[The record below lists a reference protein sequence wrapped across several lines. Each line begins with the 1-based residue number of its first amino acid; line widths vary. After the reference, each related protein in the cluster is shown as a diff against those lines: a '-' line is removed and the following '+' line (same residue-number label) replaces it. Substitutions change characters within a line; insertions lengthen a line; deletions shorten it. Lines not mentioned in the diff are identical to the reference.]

1 MEVKAEE
8 GGLVLIN
15 ELYLEDYLKKVVPSE
30 MPASYEKEALKAQA
44 VRPYLCLSPI
54 QGNAYGQYGAH
65 VDDSTSF
72 QVYNNINTSERTDQA
87 VNETYGQMLFY
98 NNKPIEAFYYSTS
111 CGHGADG
118 SVWGQRRRSIAISA
132 FYADQKKAPGS

>member
-1 MEVKAEE
+1 
-8 GGLVLIN
+8 
-15 ELYLEDYLKKVVPSE
+15 

-44 VRPYLCLSPI
+44 VCARTYAYRQI

-98 NNKPIEAFYYSTS
+98 NNKPIEAFYYSHFLRS
-111 CGHGADG
+111 WGR
-118 SVWGQRRRSIAISA
+118 WKRMGQRRRSIAISA
-132 FYADQKKAPGS
+132 FYADQKRRQGADCGR